1 MAKEHLYSSTDLPQR
16 TAQVVAAKMIQAIA
30 ARGRCYCALSGGSSP
45 EPMLQALAD
54 QTLPWEKVVLLMVD
68 ERLTDDASA
77 QNQTMLN
84 RFIERIPGS
93 KPQLITLFE
102 NEPPDKA
109 CIMANHKVSD
119 CPTQLDII
127 VLGMGMDGHTASL
140 FPDAKEYQTAM
151 GCKDRYVTVMP
162 TEAPYQRLSMSFHWI
177 SQALE
182 LLLYIPGADKLHCF
196 HSITSSADSISPIN
210 TLNAQ
215 CPQLSVYS
223 SKD

>member
-1 MAKEHLYSSTDLPQR
+1 MAKEHLYSSAELPRR
-16 TAQVVAAKMIQAIA
+16 TAQVVAGKIIQAIA

-54 QTLPWEKVVLLMVD
+54 QTLPWEKVILLMVD

-84 RFIERIPGS
+84 AFIDRIEGS

-102 NEPPDKA
+102 NEPTDKA
-109 CIMANHKVSD
+109 CRMANHKVSD
-119 CPTQLDII
+119 CPPQLDII
-127 VLGMGMDGHTASL
+127 LLGMGLDGHTASL
-140 FPDAKEYQTAM
+140 FPDSAEYQTAM
-151 GCKDRYVTVMP
+151 GCKDRYVTLMP
-162 TEAPYQRLSMSFHWI
+162 KAAPHQRLSMSFHWI
-177 SQALE
+177 AQALE
-182 LLLYIPGADKLHCF
+182 LLLYIPGADKLQCF
-196 HSITSSADSISPIN
+196 HRITSSPDSISPIN